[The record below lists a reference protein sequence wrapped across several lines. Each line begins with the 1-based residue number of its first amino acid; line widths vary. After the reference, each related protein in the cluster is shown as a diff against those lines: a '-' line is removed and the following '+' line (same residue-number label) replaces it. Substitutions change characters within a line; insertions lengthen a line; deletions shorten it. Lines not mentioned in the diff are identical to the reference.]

1 MFEVVLRMRYQA
13 EIPEFCPVV
22 DPIRGIYAEDANT
35 YFRRRKAKLN
45 NLYTLSLNSGPN
57 L

>member
-13 EIPEFCPVV
+13 EIPKFCPVV

-45 NLYTLSLNSGPN
+45 NLYTLS
-57 L
+57 